1 MKKLI
6 LAVAL
11 LVTASN
17 LAVGVAYAAVCEG
30 AKGGRA
36 CGTECSALA
45 NGACACTGSCSSD
58 EMKWVA
64 GAGGGSV
71 AMLEEDDY

>member
-1 MKKLI
+1 MMKKLM
-6 LAVAL
+6 LTFAL
-11 LVTASN
+11 MLTASN

-45 NGACACTGSCSSD
+45 NGGCACTGSCTD
-58 EMKWVA
+58 AELKWVA
-64 GAGGGSV
+64 GAGGGH
-71 AMLEEDDY
+71 AELEETDY